1 MEILAL
7 VRWRVLVISIVLLC
21 AMGGAYAAPIVFTG
35 KLGDTANTALVG
47 SGLAPAAPG
56 FADPWEIANNVA
68 LYGLSVANA
77 GNVEFKSLGFAAGG
91 ADPYFTL
98 FSGLG
103 SSATF
108 LASNYDN
115 AFFFGGG
122 DFVISLALTAGDYT
136 IALGDFANMSFAEN
150 LGSGVLGD
158 GFVSIGSPDSLGD
171 TSYTLA
177 VTLPASG
184 GGSVPEPAAWL
195 LALTGLAA
203 MWRVMTTVRPS
214 LKNPLNS

>member
-7 VRWRVLVISIVLLC
+7 VRRRVAVIFIGFLC
-21 AMGGAYAAPIVFTG
+21 SMGGAYAAPLVFSG
-35 KLGDTANTALVG
+35 NLGDSANTALVG
-47 SGLAPAAPG
+47 SGALPAAPG
-56 FADPWEIANNVA
+56 FADMWEVANNVA
-68 LYGLSVANA
+68 LYSLSVANA

-91 ADPYFTL
+91 VDPYFTL

-103 SSATF
+103 LSATF

-115 AFFFGGG
+115 AGGG
-122 DFVISLALTAGDYT
+122 DFVLSLALAAGDYT
-136 IALGDFANMSFAEN
+136 IALGDFFNMSFAEN

-171 TSYTLA
+171 ASYTLV

-184 GGSVPEPAAWL
+184 GGSVPEPAAL
-195 LALTGLAA
+195 LLMLTGIAA
-203 MWRVMTTVRPS
+203 MWRVMAKVRPS
-214 LKNPLNS
+214 KNTV